1 MSEQSQVDLDLGDEE
16 EVVVDLEETQAEEDQ
31 PAEAPEEAAED
42 HA

>member
-31 PAEAPEEAAED
+31 PAEGIFAQFY
-42 HA
+42 